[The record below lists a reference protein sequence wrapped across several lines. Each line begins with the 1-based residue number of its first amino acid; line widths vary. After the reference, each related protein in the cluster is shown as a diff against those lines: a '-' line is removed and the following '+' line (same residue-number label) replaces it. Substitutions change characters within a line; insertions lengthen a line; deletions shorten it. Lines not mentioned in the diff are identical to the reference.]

1 VSYCFLE
8 FNEEKKLIERE
19 WAKNMLG
26 SESLERVVRKF
37 ILLSS
42 AVACTSLLMLGPAG
56 ADDFGGRSAG
66 LSVERG
72 AIDSAFHAVAPH
84 AALHTEIHAGHGN
97 AMARDTLDLEASGG
111 YTNEYVFGM
120 TKAVMGSTLAPAV
133 KPLALIFTIPLD
145 LATLPFAVVG
155 GFMR

>member
-1 VSYCFLE
+1 
-8 FNEEKKLIERE
+8 
-19 WAKNMLG
+19 MMPG
-26 SESLERVVRKF
+26 SGSLESVVRKF

-56 ADDFGGRSAG
+56 ADEFGG
-66 LSVERG
+66 LSVESG

-84 AALHTEIHAGHGN
+84 AALHTEIYAGHGN

-133 KPLALIFTIPLD
+133 KPMALIFTIPLD

>member
-1 VSYCFLE
+1 
-8 FNEEKKLIERE
+8 LIERE
-19 WAKNMLG
+19 WAKIMLG

-42 AVACTSLLMLGPAG
+42 AVACTSLLMLWPAG
-56 ADDFGGRSAG
+56 ADDFGGPSAG
-66 LSVERG
+66 LSVESG
-72 AIDSAFHAVAPH
+72 AIDSAFHGVAPH
-84 AALHTEIHAGHGN
+84 AALHTEINAGHGN

-133 KPLALIFTIPLD
+133 KPMALIFTIPLD